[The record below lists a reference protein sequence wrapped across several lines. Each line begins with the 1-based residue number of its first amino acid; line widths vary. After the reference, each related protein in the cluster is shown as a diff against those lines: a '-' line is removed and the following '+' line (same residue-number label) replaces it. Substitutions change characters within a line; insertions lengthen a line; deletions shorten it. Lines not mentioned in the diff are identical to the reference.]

1 MLVDGSHFSHPN
13 ARNPSIMPSLSISTP
28 HGLTKEEATERLK
41 TFFDKL
47 KERHQDKVSNLEEQW
62 NDNRLDYSFSTYGF
76 NIKGDLTVEPGEVK
90 VNGSLPFAA
99 MMFKGKIEQTV
110 REELEKM
117 LGLSRIAADDGAALR
132 EPPAVTWPDRSRRT
146 SRRGESPASCP

>member
-1 MLVDGSHFSHPN
+1 
-13 ARNPSIMPSLSISTP
+13 MPSLLISTP

-41 TFFDKL
+41 TFFNKL

-62 NDNRLDYSFSTYGF
+62 TDNRLDYSFSTYGF

-99 MMFKGKIEQTV
+99 MMFKGKIEQSV
-110 REELEKM
+110 RDDLEK
-117 LGLSRIAADDGAALR
+117 LLA
-132 EPPAVTWPDRSRRT
+132 
-146 SRRGESPASCP
+146 